1 VPGVVGNVGEA
12 ALEAGSA
19 AYDWHSVPHF
29 GSRAGVGCLVVRPS
43 AYGFALDG
51 EGRLAVVR
59 DADGMFLPGGGIE
72 PGETPEEAVAREML
86 EECGLVIQVGACVA
100 RAVQLVQAADGTTI
114 EKRSFFFDA
123 RIDGSLPSAVLPGHQ
138 TFWVGLPRAAELL
151 SHESQ
156 AWAVRDWTVRRSG

>member
-43 AYGFALDG
+43 AYGFAVDG

-59 DADGMFLPGGGIE
+59 DAEGMFLPGGGIE
-72 PGETPEEAVAREML
+72 PGETPEAAVAREML
-86 EECGLVIQVGACVA
+86 EECGLVIEVAACVA
-100 RAVQLVQAADGTTI
+100 KAVQLVQAEDGTTI
-114 EKRSFFFDA
+114 EKRSFFFET
-123 RIDGSLPSAVLPGHQ
+123 RIDGSRPAATLPGHQ
-138 TFWVGLPRAAELL
+138 TFWIAPPSAAELL

-156 AWAVRDWTVRRSG
+156 AWAVRDWTSRRSS